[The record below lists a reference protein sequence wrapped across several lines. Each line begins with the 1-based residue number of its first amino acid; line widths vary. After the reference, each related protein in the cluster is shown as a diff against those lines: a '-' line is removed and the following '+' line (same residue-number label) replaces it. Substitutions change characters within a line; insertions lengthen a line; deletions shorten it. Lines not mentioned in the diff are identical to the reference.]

1 MRYPQAYVLQVLNGN
16 FQVIAQKKQLM
27 GKLTALL
34 PLLCRNQVFLVPQ
47 CAYLLESVW
56 EVVNQ
61 MPWEFVLKL
70 LPKNKKLTDLQKL
83 ITFDRNTFSAI
94 FLSPDF

>member
-1 MRYPQAYVLQVLNGN
+1 
-16 FQVIAQKKQLM
+16 
-27 GKLTALL
+27 
-34 PLLCRNQVFLVPQ
+34 VFLAPQ

-70 LPKNKKLTDLQKL
+70 LLKNKKLTDLQKL
-83 ITFDRNTFSAI
+83 ITFDRHASSAI
-94 FLSPDF
+94 FLGPDF

>member
-1 MRYPQAYVLQVLNGN
+1 
-16 FQVIAQKKQLM
+16 
-27 GKLTALL
+27 
-34 PLLCRNQVFLVPQ
+34 
-47 CAYLLESVW
+47 
-56 EVVNQ
+56 